1 MPMHTNPFQYK
12 HQQQSLLSRRH
23 ASKSFKILLQD
34 TFSVFNLENF
44 DIDSFPRGFKG
55 RDRFFKGNWSINYK
69 VEIGLLVEHLKTFFD
84 ELDESFKQL
93 VFHRL
98 AFSISALGSQV
109 VIGFLR
115 GSRRGCDLSSC
126 NLFLPPLYYLHSAVL
141 LRNVWVDFLLE
152 PLPWAIIL
160 GWASQHSCWLRIKS
174 RKKIFR
180 RVAS

>member
-12 HQQQSLLSRRH
+12 HLLSRRH

-34 TFSVFNLENF
+34 TFLPNSFFNLENF

-98 AFSISALGSQV
+98 LYFCPWQSSGNRFSKGQQKRVRFVFVQPFFATTILPSFSSTTQECMSGFFAGAPALSHYTGVSFPTQ
-109 VIGFLR
+109 
-115 GSRRGCDLSSC
+115 
-126 NLFLPPLYYLHSAVL
+126 L
-141 LRNVWVDFLLE
+141 LTKN
-152 PLPWAIIL
+152 
-160 GWASQHSCWLRIKS
+160 
-174 RKKIFR
+174 
-180 RVAS
+180 